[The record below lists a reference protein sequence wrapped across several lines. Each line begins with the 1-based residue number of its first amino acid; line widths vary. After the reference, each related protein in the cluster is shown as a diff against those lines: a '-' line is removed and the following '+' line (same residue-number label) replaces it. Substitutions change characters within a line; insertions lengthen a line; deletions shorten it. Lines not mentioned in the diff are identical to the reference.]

1 MNESLL
7 ARRYAKA
14 LLSYATE
21 VGEAGELYPI
31 MDRLWRE
38 LRPEPSVREVVSNPT
53 LSCEQRAACVVAL
66 AGGGAES
73 VPDSLRRFVDLVFAH
88 RRQSLLGAMGRAYVE
103 LYRKACNI
111 THAQL
116 ITATEIDSSTRS
128 QIERLVAE
136 EFGGTVELV
145 VEIDREIIGGFLLRV
160 GGRLMDGSVKGQLE
174 RIRQQFI
181 TKNRSIV

>member
-31 MDRLWRE
+31 MARLRRE
-38 LRPEPSVREVVSNPT
+38 LHPEPNARSVVGNPT
-53 LSCEQRAACVVAL
+53 LSDEQRAAYVVAL
-66 AGGGAES
+66 AGGEGA
-73 VPDSLRRFVDLVFAH
+73 VPQSLRRFVDLVFAH
-88 RRQSLLGAMGRAYVE
+88 RRESLLAAMARAYVE
-103 LYRKACNI
+103 LYRKAGNI
-111 THAQL
+111 TYAHL
-116 ITATEIDSSTRS
+116 TTANEIDATTRS
-128 QIERLVAE
+128 QIEKLVVE

-145 VEIDREIIGGFLLRV
+145 VEVNREIIGGFLLRV

-174 RIRQQFI
+174 RIRHQFI
-181 TKNRSIV
+181 VKNRNIV